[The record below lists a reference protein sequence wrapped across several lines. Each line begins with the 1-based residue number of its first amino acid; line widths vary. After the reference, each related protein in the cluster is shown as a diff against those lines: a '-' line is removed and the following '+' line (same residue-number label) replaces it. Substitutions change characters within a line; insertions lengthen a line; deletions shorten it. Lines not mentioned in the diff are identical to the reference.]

1 MSDPAPAAATAPSSA
16 GVDASDPIPAAAG
29 DGAAAVDPPAE
40 KEAGDSGAAVD
51 TAGGLPD
58 PENSA
63 DAKDGTTSSKT
74 ANRWILGRALLGEFL
89 CTFLFLYIAMAVPWN
104 MTRLNVLNPTTEAV
118 AVSFIAVAVIYSFAD
133 ISGAHFN
140 PAVTFATIVTGKMTK
155 EKGLAFM
162 AAQLLG
168 SVWASFWFIVTF
180 PDGVTNMASLALV
193 PNTSIGYGYQL
204 AMEFTLT
211 FFLVYVIF
219 SVAFDTVDSKNVEVK
234 QIGLQGDE
242 GAKNVSARNLTI
254 YTASANTKAGFA
266 PLAIGFTLGMLS
278 LVGGSVSG
286 GAYNP
291 ARVFGAAMCSG
302 IWSGQWVYWIGDF
315 LGAAA
320 GGWSQILFQRLKKYA
335 GTK

>member
-1 MSDPAPAAATAPSSA
+1 LA
-16 GVDASDPIPAAAG
+16 
-29 DGAAAVDPPAE
+29 
-40 KEAGDSGAAVD
+40 
-51 TAGGLPD
+51 
-58 PENSA
+58 
-63 DAKDGTTSSKT
+63 
-74 ANRWILGRALLGEFL
+74 
-89 CTFLFLYIAMAVPWN
+89 TFLFLYIAMAVPWN
-104 MTRLNVLNPTTEAV
+104 MARQGINLPSTNAI
-118 AVSFIAVAVIYSFAD
+118 AVSFIGVAVIYAFAD

-140 PAVTFATIVTGKMTK
+140 PAVTFATVVTGKMTWK
-155 EKGLAFM
+155 KGAAFM

-180 PDGVTNMASLALV
+180 PDGVKNIANLAMAPL
-193 PNTSIGYGYQL
+193 PGIGYGYQL

-211 FFLVYVIF
+211 FFLIYVIF
-219 SVAFDTVDSKNVEVK
+219 SVAFDTVDSKNIEVK
-234 QIGLQGDE
+234 QVGLDNE
-242 GAKNVSARNLTI
+242 AGAKNVGARNLTI
-254 YTASANTKAGFA
+254 YTASGNTKAGFA

-302 IWSGQWVYWIGDF
+302 VWTDQWVYWLGDF

-320 GGWSQILFQRLKKYA
+320 GGWMQILFQRLKKYA

>member
-1 MSDPAPAAATAPSSA
+1 
-16 GVDASDPIPAAAG
+16 
-29 DGAAAVDPPAE
+29 
-40 KEAGDSGAAVD
+40 
-51 TAGGLPD
+51 
-58 PENSA
+58 
-63 DAKDGTTSSKT
+63 
-74 ANRWILGRALLGEFL
+74 
-89 CTFLFLYIAMAVPWN
+89 LFLYIAMAVPWN
-104 MTRLNVLNPTTEAV
+104 MKRLNIANPTTEAL

-140 PAVTFATIVTGKMTK
+140 PAVTFATVVTGVGDMTWQR
-155 EKGLAFM
+155 GAAFM

-180 PDGVTNMASLALV
+180 PDGVKNIASLALV
-193 PNTSIGYGYQL
+193 PDRSIGYGYQL

-211 FFLVYVIF
+211 FFLIYVIF
-219 SVAFDTVDSKNVEVK
+219 SVAFDTVDSKNIEVK
-234 QIGLQGDE
+234 QVGLDNE
-242 GAKNVSARNLTI
+242 AGAKNVGARNLTI
-254 YTASANTKAGFA
+254 YTASGNTKAGFA

-302 IWSGQWVYWIGDF
+302 IWTDQWVYWLGDF

-320 GGWSQILFQRLKKYA
+320 GGWMQILFQRLKKLA